1 MVVEES
7 VVSDLADQADMIV
20 KRADLCGEM
29 TTSQLVFHY
38 PAYLKVRSNLD
49 TLNIKHYPL
58 KGLV

>member
-1 MVVEES
+1 M
-7 VVSDLADQADMIV
+7 VSDLVDQADMIV